1 MDEKF
6 ELDNVINGKEKH
18 YSGEKFVKKIRNS
31 GLKLGYKGLHGAAI
45 LFTALKSPEMPTRN
59 KLLIAG
65 VLGYFILPTDLV
77 ADILPMVGLTDDI
90 LIIGNAISVIY
101 NSITDG
107 MREEAHELLKKMFG
121 EKYQTLR
128 QGED

>member
-6 ELDNVINGKEKH
+6 ELNYVIDGKEKH
-18 YSGEKFVKKIRNS
+18 YSGKKFVKKIQNA
-31 GLKLGYKGLHGAAI
+31 GLKLGYKGLHGVAT
-45 LFTALKSPEMPTRN
+45 LFTALKSPEMSKGN

-90 LIIGNAISVIY
+90 LIIGKAISVIY
-101 NSITDG
+101 NSITDD
-107 MREEAHELLKKMFG
+107 MKEEAHQLLNKMFG
-121 EKYQTLR
+121 EKYQILR
-128 QGED
+128 QEEI

>member
-6 ELDNVINGKEKH
+6 QLEQVIDGKDKY
-18 YSGEKFVKKIRNS
+18 YSGKKFVKKIQNT
-31 GLKLGYKGLHGAAI
+31 GLKLGYKGLYGAAT
-45 LFTALKSPEMPTRN
+45 LFTALKSPEMSTGN

-90 LIIGNAISVIY
+90 LVIGKAISVIY
-101 NSITDG
+101 NSITDD
-107 MREEAHELLKKMFG
+107 MKEEAHELLKKMFG

-128 QGED
+128 QEDI